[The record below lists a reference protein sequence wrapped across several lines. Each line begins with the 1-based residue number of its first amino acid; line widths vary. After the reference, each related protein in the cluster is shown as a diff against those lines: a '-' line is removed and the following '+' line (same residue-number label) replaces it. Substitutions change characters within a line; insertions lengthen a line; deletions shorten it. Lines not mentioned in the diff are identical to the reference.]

1 MERCVSGLNSTLGK
15 GVYFNEYRG
24 FESHLLRHLF
34 EFETNYEFYKV

>member
-24 FESHLLRHLF
+24 FESHSLCHNLIKIVDFSRLF
-34 EFETNYEFYKV
+34 